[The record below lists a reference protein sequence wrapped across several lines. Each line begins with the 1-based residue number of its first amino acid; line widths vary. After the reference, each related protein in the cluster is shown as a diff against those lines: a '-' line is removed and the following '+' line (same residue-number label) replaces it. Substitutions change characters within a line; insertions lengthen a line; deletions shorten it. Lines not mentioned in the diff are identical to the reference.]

1 MYKSSL
7 KETLKI
13 SLFVLLF
20 LALIQPFGIDE
31 LQERRIAFI
40 LGQTTIVALT
50 TFFVFILTI
59 NLFKIKEVAL
69 LGFRKYLLSALFG
82 FSLETSLLGF
92 LLITFNSWFNTGDP
106 FLYWH
111 NYDGSFTLRPWC
123 IMSMYVGAIGLFVLL
138 FQMFEYRNSR
148 LKSELDEVK
157 AINPYLNRDKR
168 RLWRKRNALSGMYW
182 KTKKRVEQSR
192 SRW

>member
-31 LQERRIAFI
+31 LQERRIVFI

-50 TFFVFILTI
+50 TFFVFILTS
-59 NLFKIKEVAL
+59 NLFKIEKVTL

-82 FSLETSLLGF
+82 F
-92 LLITFNSWFNTGDP
+92 
-106 FLYWH
+106 
-111 NYDGSFTLRPWC
+111 
-123 IMSMYVGAIGLFVLL
+123 
-138 FQMFEYRNSR
+138 
-148 LKSELDEVK
+148 
-157 AINPYLNRDKR
+157 
-168 RLWRKRNALSGMYW
+168 
-182 KTKKRVEQSR
+182 
-192 SRW
+192 